1 MTITPDTA
9 LGGDLEFLTESE
21 ASRARELRRDSEDAT
36 SLTEVGLA
44 LGGAFLF
51 YRLYMVKRLR
61 RELRPAMTGPQ
72 LAAAVDYHFRKF
84 IPIWSYVT
92 IPAMVRAMV
101 MGSPDAGIPDE
112 LVFAMADD
120 YARRVG
126 MYLNETSKEALLEG
140 FNSYAN
146 KRQNRVV
153 AGTRALDGFGLT
165 KKQTRAMA
173 VKKDRPP
180 IASTRNIPIDR
191 DREMYAETAVFSRA
205 LTVGDNEAYAATQH
219 GKQIGWM
226 YLQREGR
233 ISADA
238 KRVWIT
244 ARDEKTCKVCGP
256 MHRKSAKIDEP
267 FETDRGEVWSPG
279 LHPNC
284 RCTMTLRGV
293 IKPSLLRKDLYGA
306 ELAEFNR
313 KVRRSDDGRFTFK
326 PEVKERTPVDPRV
339 EEMLRQAEQVEDR
352 VQLPER
358 VNLGNRLNLGAKVS
372 LGDKVD
378 LSQRSAQLPKGEL
391 PKHQLPKYSLGKVR
405 LSESKIMLLSDK
417 VTIDRADLRRP
428 SPKPSP
434 KRPEHKDLG
443 YEATYY
449 DGKNTLFSAY
459 EPIPSD
465 GTKPVLFREDH
476 AFYDGD
482 TTAEMMEIGFE
493 ELAVQLAKGYV
504 GSSITNPDT
513 GQTFALGP
521 EHGKRVFL
529 ALLKG
534 KSDGGLDDFAE
545 QVRFNRYNHVARVYH
560 TSSVYPDGQ
569 HEAEGFVKS
578 PGPYVVEAVLK
589 IPDTGLPIEHVY
601 LRPMTAEEY
610 QNWYDQREHR

>member
-9 LGGDLEFLTESE
+9 LGGDLEFLTREES
-21 ASRARELRRDSEDAT
+21 ARADELRRDSENAV

-92 IPAMVRAMV
+92 LPAMVRAMV
-101 MGSPDAGIPDE
+101 MSSPDAGIPDE

-140 FNSYAN
+140 FNAYTN
-146 KRQNRVV
+146 KRQNRVI
-153 AGTRALDGFGLT
+153 AGTKALDGFGLT
-165 KKQTRAMA
+165 KKQTRAMVA
-173 VKKDRPP
+173 KKDRPP
-180 IASTRNIPIDR
+180 VASTRHIPLDR
-191 DREMYAETAVFSRA
+191 DRELYAETAVFSRA
-205 LTVGDNEAYAATQH
+205 LNVGDNEAYAATQH

-233 ISADA
+233 ISVDA

-313 KVRRSDDGRFTFK
+313 KVRRDDEGKFSFK
-326 PEVKERTPVDPRV
+326 PKVKEREPVDPRV
-339 EEMLRQAEQVEDR
+339 EEMLRQAEQMDEEIIIPSKIKVGE
-352 VQLPER
+352 
-358 VNLGNRLNLGAKVS
+358 NRIKAKVS
-372 LGDKVD
+372 IGEKVTIPSRQGDFDKPVI
-378 LSQRSAQLPKGEL
+378 PKATI
-391 PKHQLPKYSLGKVR
+391 PKHSLEKVL

-417 VTIDRADLRRP
+417 VAIDRAALRRP

-465 GTKPVLFREDH
+465 GTKPVLFRDEH

-482 TTAEMMEIGFE
+482 TTAEMMEVGYD
-493 ELAVQLAKGYV
+493 ELATQLAKGYV
-504 GSSITNPDT
+504 GASITNPDT
-513 GQTFALGP
+513 GKTFALGP
-521 EHGKRVFL
+521 THGKRVFL

-534 KSDGGLDDFAE
+534 EYKDGLDEFAE

-560 TSSVYPDGQ
+560 TSTVYPDGQ

-589 IPDTGLPIEHVY
+589 VPDQGLPIEHVY
-601 LRPMTAEEY
+601 LRPMTADEY
-610 QNWYDQREHR
+610 QAWYDQREHQ